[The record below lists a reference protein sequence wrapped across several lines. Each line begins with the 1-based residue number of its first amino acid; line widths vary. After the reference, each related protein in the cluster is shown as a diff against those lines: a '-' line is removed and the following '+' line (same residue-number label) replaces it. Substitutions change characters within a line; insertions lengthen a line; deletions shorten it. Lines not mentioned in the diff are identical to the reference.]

1 MSEKAIYTNKPEPLH
16 IETGYIGSKTCY
28 TVAANAKELPD
39 GKGWEAD
46 TNTFWEYP
54 DRFDAKDAAEHP
66 EKYLSYIPSWQ
77 LPAIQKQYTD
87 AVQKWMDDT
96 AHARGYDDIFTAISY
111 ADSSVPK
118 FKAEGQACKD
128 WRDKVWVSCYA
139 YMDDVLAGKEP
150 LVPVEDL
157 IKRLP
162 QIEWPE

>member
-1 MSEKAIYTNKPEPLH
+1 MREKVICTNKPEPLH
-16 IETGYIGSKTCY
+16 IERYQYLGESFY
-28 TVAANAKELPD
+28 TVAANVVELPED
-39 GKGWEAD
+39 KGWEAD
-46 TNTFWEYP
+46 INTFWEDP
-54 DRFDAKDAAEHP
+54 LKLDEEDARSHP
-66 EKYLSYIPSWQ
+66 EKYLDYVPQRQ

-118 FKAEGQACKD
+118 FKAEGQACKA
-128 WRDKVWVSCYA
+128 WRDKVWVACYA

-162 QIEWPE
+162 QLEWSE